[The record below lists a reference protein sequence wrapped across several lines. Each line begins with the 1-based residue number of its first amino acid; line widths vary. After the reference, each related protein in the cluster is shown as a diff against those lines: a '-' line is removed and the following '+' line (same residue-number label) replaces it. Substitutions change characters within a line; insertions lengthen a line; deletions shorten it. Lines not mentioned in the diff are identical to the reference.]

1 MGRACPPGGER
12 CQLRRT
18 VTFTEQQLQVVDQLV
33 GEGTYGDDRQSVIKR
48 LLALYAEERLATGAA
63 R

>member
-1 MGRACPPGGER
+1 MPASQDRT
-12 CQLRRT
+12 LT

-33 GEGTYGDDRQSVIKR
+33 GERTYGDDRQSVIKR
-48 LLALYAEERLATGAA
+48 LLALYAEERLVTGAA